1 MAEFLKVN
9 EVLDNLDLKDSMSGA
24 EFGCG
29 SALFTVALAKKL
41 SKGRVCALDIQEE
54 KLSALQGRLS
64 KENINNVKTIL
75 ADLEAPNGST
85 LKADSLDVVL
95 IPNVLF
101 QAENKYGMIN
111 EAVRILKKGGEL
123 LIIDW
128 LREGPFSP
136 RPKGARLASPGSEAA
151 KSGMI
156 SPEEMKKIAES
167 NGLSLKKEFMAGDYH
182 YALLFSKK

>member
-136 RPKGARLASPGSEAA
+136 KE
-151 KSGMI
+151 GMI
-156 SPEEMKKIAES
+156 SPEEMKKIAQS
-167 NGLSLKKEFMAGDYH
+167 CGLSLTKEFMAGDYH